1 MKRLYLL
8 LIPALLLATPSLAQ
22 ERSGTVWHYL
32 DHFFG
37 VKPNGSPNPSANKL
51 CADTYQSY
59 AGPAITNYKINPQ
72 TLIMSAE
79 TTFHGK
85 TYKLHPL
92 GLAGQYAFG
101 YYQRHDPPIYG
112 VIFSINKE
120 FSSSYNRIILLLNKS
135 TNCVLTNLDT
145 M

>member
-22 ERSGTVWHYL
+22 ERTGTDWVYL
-32 DHFFG
+32 WRIFG
-37 VKPNGSPNPSANKL
+37 VKPNGSLNPSADKL
-51 CADTYQSY
+51 CADTYRSY
-59 AGPAITNYKINPQ
+59 EGFAVTNYKINPH
-72 TLIMSAE
+72 TLIMSAD

-112 VIFSINKE
+112 VIFGMNKE
-120 FSSSYNRIILLLNKS
+120 FLNPYNRIILLLNTS
-135 TNCVLTNLDT
+135 TNCVLTNLPAQ
-145 M
+145 